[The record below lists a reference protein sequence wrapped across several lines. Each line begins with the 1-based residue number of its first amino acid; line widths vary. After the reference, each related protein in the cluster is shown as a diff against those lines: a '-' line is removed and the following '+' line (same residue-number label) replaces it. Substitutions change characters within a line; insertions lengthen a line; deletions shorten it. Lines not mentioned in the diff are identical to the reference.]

1 MDIISARKRVSTD
14 RWSKAWEGIHQA
26 FKANTNYKIPCMM
39 LHVFHTYYKIIQ
51 SSIQNLRLKFTDYLN
66 LNWFVSKPSLKWAS
80 VKIWISDYHQ
90 LMKVLVNFTDN
101 VSKSIPVNCYML
113 GVKTPP
119 ARSGG
124 CRKKTCCRSLQC
136 ACSPQGPRPINSD
149 KICINFCDNLDMIQ

>member
-1 MDIISARKRVSTD
+1 MDIISVRKRASTD

-26 FKANTNYKIPCMM
+26 FKANTNYKIPCIM

-101 VSKSIPVNCYML
+101 VSKSIPVDCYML
-113 GVKTPP
+113 GVKGPP
-119 ARSGG
+119 GQVDAGRRPVEEAFSVHAAT
-124 CRKKTCCRSLQC
+124 KD
-136 ACSPQGPRPINSD
+136 QGR
-149 KICINFCDNLDMIQ
+149 